1 MDCDNPKAPMM
12 HHHHAAAASVSNLVL
27 ICFGIATLLREMT
40 HSPETQ
46 WEERDARSP
55 RFHKGSQRNTVAED
69 IYKRSG
75 GTDKEFEQ
83 PML

>member
-1 MDCDNPKAPMM
+1 M
-12 HHHHAAAASVSNLVL
+12 
-27 ICFGIATLLREMT
+27 LRTQE
-40 HSPETQ
+40 PETQ

-75 GTDKEFEQ
+75 GKDKEFEQ